1 MLPRRTAIVIA
12 TVDVLTALLVVFG
25 VFAGLPTRWWPVDTG
40 ASLLAAIDLVAGVGL
55 LARARWAVRAARV
68 AGVVS
73 LVMGLFT
80 VTVLALTASWL
91 GGVYGPVGHGGAI
104 VLALVALLVFPY
116 LVVAPVVQ
124 LLWLR
129 PAAESKAMAPGRV

>member
-1 MLPRRTAIVIA
+1 MLSRRTAITIA
-12 TVDVLTALLVVFG
+12 TVDVLTALLVAFG
-25 VFAGLPTRWWPVDTG
+25 VFVGLPTRWWPVDTG
-40 ASLLAAIDLVAGVGL
+40 AFLLAAIDAAAGIGL
-55 LARARWAVRAARV
+55 FARTAWAVRVARV

-73 LVMGLFT
+73 LVLGLFT
-80 VTVLALTASWL
+80 VTVLSLTASWL
-91 GGVYGPVGHGGAI
+91 SGVYGPVGHGGAI

-129 PAAESKAMAPGRV
+129 PANEGKRMSPGRV